1 MAREFSGRRIKRFA
15 GFRSNFAR
23 IGPIRSIPGILAVSI
38 PVPVVAVIAFDRI
51 SAFHLSVPCAV
62 FGGYG
67 GVAGA
72 PRFSLKVCS
81 AEGGTLATTT
91 AGFSVVATPSLE
103 ITKTADVIVIP
114 SWRDVKETPPAA
126 MLEAV
131 AAAHARGAR
140 IVGLCLGAYVLA
152 AAGILDG
159 RRATTHFAWVDH
171 FATRFPRVKVE
182 PSVLYV
188 DDGNIT
194 TSAGTASG
202 IDCCLH
208 IVRALYGAKV
218 ADFAARR
225 LVVPPHR
232 HGAQAQLPPQAA
244 SSEGAGFR
252 LAELLDWLRGTI
264 VEKHT
269 ADSLADRLA
278 MSRRTFN
285 RRFLSLTGCSLSE
298 WLLAER
304 LRLAQ
309 KMLETTELPLE
320 IIAARAGLG
329 SASSLRQ
336 HFSRMLQTS
345 PSAYRKQFKRRA

>member
-1 MAREFSGRRIKRFA
+1 MQAPVI
-15 GFRSNFAR
+15 
-23 IGPIRSIPGILAVSI
+23 AV
-38 PVPVVAVIAFDRI
+38 VAFDRI

-62 FGGYG
+62 FGTYG
-67 GVAGA
+67 GVPGA
-72 PRFSLKVCS
+72 PRFSLRVCS
-81 AEGGTLATTT
+81 SEGEILATTS
-91 AGFSVVATPSLE
+91 GFSVMASPSLE
-103 ITKTADVIVIP
+103 ITRTADVVVVP
-114 SWRDVKETPPAA
+114 SWRDPRETPPAA
-126 MLEAV
+126 LVDAV
-131 AAAHARGAR
+131 AAAAGRGAR
-140 IVGLCLGAYVLA
+140 VVGLCLGAYVLA

-159 RRATTHFAWVDH
+159 RRATTHFAWADH
-171 FATRFPRVKVE
+171 FARTFPKVKVE

-188 DDGNIT
+188 DDGNVT
-194 TSAGTASG
+194 TSAGTAAG

-208 IVRALYGAKV
+208 IVRGLYGAKV

-232 HGAQAQLPPQAA
+232 HGAQAQLPPQPF
-244 SSEGAGFR
+244 STEGAGFR

-269 ADSLADRLA
+269 ADSLAERLA

-285 RRFLSLTGCSLSE
+285 RRFLSLTGCSLGE

-309 KMLETTELPLE
+309 KLLETTELPLE

-329 SASSLRQ
+329 SSSSLRQ
-336 HFSRMLQTS
+336 HFSRTFQVS
-345 PSAYRKQFKRRA
+345 PSAYRKQFRADRHADAALNGRAPASL

>member
-1 MAREFSGRRIKRFA
+1 MI
-15 GFRSNFAR
+15 
-23 IGPIRSIPGILAVSI
+23 AVSI
-38 PVPVVAVIAFDRI
+38 PAPVIAVVAFDRI

-62 FGGYG
+62 FGSYG

-81 AEGGTLATTT
+81 AEGATLATTT
-91 AGFSVVATPSLE
+91 SGFSVVTTPSLE
-103 ITKTADVIVIP
+103 ITETADVIVIP
-114 SWRDVKETPPAA
+114 SWRDPKEAPPAA
-126 MLEAV
+126 LVEAV
-131 AAAHARGAR
+131 AAASARGAR

-159 RRATTHFAWVDH
+159 RRATTHFAWADQ
-171 FATRFPRVKVE
+171 FAAQFPRVKVE

-208 IVRALYGAKV
+208 IVRSLYGAKV

-252 LAELLDWLRGTI
+252 LAELLDWLRGSI
-264 VEKHT
+264 VDKHT
-269 ADSLADRLA
+269 ADSLAERLA

-309 KMLETTELPLE
+309 KMLETTDLPLE
-320 IIAARAGLG
+320 VIAARAGLG

>member
-1 MAREFSGRRIKRFA
+1 MQA
-15 GFRSNFAR
+15 
-23 IGPIRSIPGILAVSI
+23 
-38 PVPVVAVIAFDRI
+38 PVIAVIAFDRI
-51 SAFHLSVPCAV
+51 SAFHLSIPCAV
-62 FGGYG
+62 FGTYG
-67 GVAGA
+67 GVPGA
-72 PRFSLKVCS
+72 PKFVLKVCS
-81 AEGGTLATTT
+81 SEGDTLATTS
-91 AGFSVVATPSLE
+91 GFSVVATPSLE
-103 ITKTADVIVIP
+103 VTETADVIVVP
-114 SWRDVKETPPAA
+114 SWRDTTEPPPKA
-126 MLEAV
+126 LVDAV
-131 AAAHARGAR
+131 AAASARGAR
-140 IVGLCLGAYVLA
+140 VVGLCLGAYVLA
-152 AAGILDG
+152 EAGILDG
-159 RRATTHFAWVDH
+159 RRATTHFAWADH
-171 FATRFPRVKVE
+171 FARTYPKVKVE

-194 TSAGTASG
+194 TSAGTAAG

-208 IVRALYGAKV
+208 IVRELYGAKV

-232 HGAQAQLPPQAA
+232 HGAQAQLPPDAF
-244 SSEGAGFR
+244 STEGAGFR

-269 ADSLADRLA
+269 ADSLAERLA

-320 IIAARAGLG
+320 IIAERAGLG
-329 SASSLRQ
+329 SSSSLRQ
-336 HFSRMLQTS
+336 HFSRYFQMS
-345 PSAYRKQFKRRA
+345 PSAYRRQFRAEHQS

>member
-1 MAREFSGRRIKRFA
+1 MQA
-15 GFRSNFAR
+15 
-23 IGPIRSIPGILAVSI
+23 
-38 PVPVVAVIAFDRI
+38 PVIAVIAFDRI

-62 FGGYG
+62 FGTYG
-67 GVAGA
+67 GVPGA

-81 AEGGTLATTT
+81 AEGASLATTT
-91 AGFSVVATPSLE
+91 SGFSVLTTPSLD
-103 ITKTADVIVIP
+103 ITRTADVVVVP
-114 SWRDVKETPPAA
+114 SWRDPRETPPAA
-126 MLEAV
+126 LVDAV
-131 AAAHARGAR
+131 AAASARGAR

-159 RRATTHFAWVDH
+159 RRATTHFAWADH
-171 FATRFPRVKVE
+171 FASQYPRIKVE

-188 DDGNIT
+188 DDGTVT
-194 TSAGTASG
+194 TSAGTAAG

-208 IVRALYGAKV
+208 IVRSLYGAKV

-232 HGAQAQLPPQAA
+232 HGAQAQLPPQPF
-244 SSEGAGFR
+244 STEGAGFR

-269 ADSLADRLA
+269 ADTLAERLA

-309 KMLETTELPLE
+309 KLLETTDLPLE
-320 IIAARAGLG
+320 VIATRAGLG
-329 SASSLRQ
+329 SGSSLRQ
-336 HFSRMLQTS
+336 HFSRNFQIA
-345 PSAYRKQFKRRA
+345 PSAYRRQFKRQA

>member
-1 MAREFSGRRIKRFA
+1 MHA
-15 GFRSNFAR
+15 
-23 IGPIRSIPGILAVSI
+23 
-38 PVPVVAVIAFDRI
+38 PVIAVIAFDRI

-67 GVAGA
+67 GVPGA
-72 PRFSLKVCS
+72 PKFVLKVCS
-81 AEGGTLATTT
+81 AEQETLMTTS
-91 AGFSVVATPSLE
+91 GFSLAVTPSLD
-103 ITKTADVIVIP
+103 ITRTADVVVVP
-114 SWRDVKETPPAA
+114 SWRDPRETPPAA
-126 MLEAV
+126 LVEAV
-131 AAAHARGAR
+131 AAANARGAR
-140 IVGLCLGAYVLA
+140 VVGLCVGAYVLA

-159 RRATTHFAWVDH
+159 RRATTHFAWADH
-171 FATRFPRVKVE
+171 FARTYPKVKVE

-188 DDGNIT
+188 DDGNAT
-194 TSAGTASG
+194 TSAGTAAG

-232 HGAQAQLPPQAA
+232 HGSQAQLAA
-244 SSEGAGFR
+244 QPFPTEGAGFR

-264 VEKHT
+264 VQKHT
-269 ADSLADRLA
+269 ADSLAERLA

-285 RRFLSLTGCSLSE
+285 RRFLSLTGCSLGE

-309 KMLETTELPLE
+309 KLLETTELPLE
-320 IIAARAGLG
+320 VIAAKAGLG
-329 SASSLRQ
+329 SGSSLRQ
-336 HFSRMLQTS
+336 HFSRTFQVS
-345 PSAYRKQFKRRA
+345 PSAYRRQFRDGPGRGPGRDDAPSTTT

>member
-1 MAREFSGRRIKRFA
+1 MQA
-15 GFRSNFAR
+15 
-23 IGPIRSIPGILAVSI
+23 
-38 PVPVVAVIAFDRI
+38 PVIAVIAFDRI

-72 PRFSLKVCS
+72 PKFALKVCS
-81 AEGGTLATTT
+81 SEGETLTTT
-91 AGFSVVATPSLE
+91 SGFSVLATPSLE
-103 ITKTADVIVIP
+103 ITRTADVVVVP
-114 SWRDVKETPPAA
+114 SWRDTREAPPAA
-126 MLEAV
+126 LVDAV

-140 IVGLCLGAYVLA
+140 VVGLCLGAYVLA

-159 RRATTHFAWVDH
+159 RRATTHFAWADH
-171 FATRFPRVKVE
+171 FARTFPRVKVE

-188 DDGNIT
+188 DDGNAT
-194 TSAGTASG
+194 TSAGTAAG

-208 IVRALYGAKV
+208 IVRGLYGAKV

-232 HGAQAQLPPQAA
+232 HGAQAQLPPQPF
-244 SSEGAGFR
+244 STEGAGFR

-264 VEKHT
+264 VQKHT
-269 ADSLADRLA
+269 ADSLAERLA

-285 RRFLSLTGCSLSE
+285 RRFLSLTGCSLGE

-309 KMLETTELPLE
+309 KLLETTELPLE

-329 SASSLRQ
+329 SGSSLRQ
-336 HFSRMLQTS
+336 HFSRYFQVS
-345 PSAYRKQFKRRA
+345 PSAYRKHFKAEHHA

>member
-1 MAREFSGRRIKRFA
+1 MQA
-15 GFRSNFAR
+15 
-23 IGPIRSIPGILAVSI
+23 
-38 PVPVVAVIAFDRI
+38 PVVAVVAFDRI

-62 FGGYG
+62 FGTYG

-72 PRFSLKVCS
+72 PKFSLKVCS
-81 AEGGTLATTT
+81 AEGETLATTT
-91 AGFSVVATPSLE
+91 SGFSVSMTPSLD
-103 ITKTADVIVIP
+103 ITRTADVVVVP
-114 SWRDVKETPPAA
+114 SWRDPRETPPAE
-126 MLEAV
+126 LVDAV
-131 AAAHARGAR
+131 AAASARGAR

-159 RRATTHFAWVDH
+159 RRATTHFAWADH
-171 FATRFPRVKVE
+171 FANRFPKVKVE

-188 DDGNIT
+188 DDGNVT
-194 TSAGTASG
+194 TSAGTAAG

-208 IVRALYGAKV
+208 IVRSMYGAKM

-232 HGAQAQLPPQAA
+232 HGAQAQLPPQPF
-244 SSEGAGFR
+244 STEGNGMR

-269 ADSLADRLA
+269 ADSLAERLA

-309 KMLETTELPLE
+309 KLLESTDLPLE
-320 IIAARAGLG
+320 VIATRSGLG
-329 SASSLRQ
+329 SGSSFRQ
-336 HFSRMLQTS
+336 HFSRAFQTA
-345 PSAYRKQFKRRA
+345 PSAYRRQFKRQA

>member
-1 MAREFSGRRIKRFA
+1 MQS
-15 GFRSNFAR
+15 
-23 IGPIRSIPGILAVSI
+23 
-38 PVPVVAVIAFDRI
+38 PVIAVVAFDKI

-62 FGGYG
+62 FGTYG

-72 PRFSLKVCS
+72 PKFALKVCS
-81 AEGGTLATTT
+81 SEGEVLNTTS
-91 AGFSVVATPSLE
+91 GFSVMAAPSLE
-103 ITKTADVIVIP
+103 ITRTADVVIVP
-114 SWRDVKETPPAA
+114 SWRDPRETPPSVLLDAI
-126 MLEAV
+126 V
-131 AAAHARGAR
+131 AAADRGAR
-140 IVGLCLGAYVLA
+140 VVGLCLGAYVLA

-159 RRATTHFAWVDH
+159 RRATTHFAWADH
-171 FATRFPRVKVE
+171 FARAYPKVKVE

-188 DDGNIT
+188 DDGNAT
-194 TSAGTASG
+194 TSAGTAAG

-208 IVRALYGAKV
+208 IVRGLYGAKV

-232 HGAQAQLPPQAA
+232 HGAQAQLPPQPFATD
-244 SSEGAGFR
+244 GAGFR

-264 VEKHT
+264 VQKHT
-269 ADSLADRLA
+269 ADSLAERLA

-285 RRFLSLTGCSLSE
+285 RRFLSMTGCSLGE

-309 KMLETTELPLE
+309 KLLETTELPLE

-329 SASSLRQ
+329 SGSSLRQ
-336 HFSRMLQTS
+336 HFSRYFQVS
-345 PSAYRKQFKRRA
+345 PSAYRKQFKAEHQA

>member
-1 MAREFSGRRIKRFA
+1 MQA
-15 GFRSNFAR
+15 
-23 IGPIRSIPGILAVSI
+23 
-38 PVPVVAVIAFDRI
+38 PVVAVVAFDRI

-62 FGGYG
+62 FGTYG
-67 GVAGA
+67 GVPGA
-72 PRFSLKVCS
+72 PKFSLKVCS
-81 AEGGTLATTT
+81 AEGETLATTT
-91 AGFSVVATPSLE
+91 SGFSVSMTPSLD
-103 ITKTADVIVIP
+103 ITRTADVVVVP
-114 SWRDVKETPPAA
+114 SWRDPRETPPAE
-126 MLEAV
+126 LVDAV
-131 AAAHARGAR
+131 AAASARGAR

-159 RRATTHFAWVDH
+159 RRATTHFAWADH
-171 FATRFPRVKVE
+171 FANRFPKVKVE

-188 DDGNIT
+188 DDGNVT
-194 TSAGTASG
+194 TSAGTAAG

-208 IVRALYGAKV
+208 IVRSMYGAKV

-232 HGAQAQLPPQAA
+232 HGAQAQLPPQPF
-244 SSEGAGFR
+244 STEGNGMR

-269 ADSLADRLA
+269 ADSLAERLA

-309 KMLETTELPLE
+309 KLLESTDLPLE
-320 IIAARAGLG
+320 VIATRSGLG
-329 SASSLRQ
+329 SGSSFRQ
-336 HFSRMLQTS
+336 HFSRAFQTA
-345 PSAYRKQFKRRA
+345 PSAYRRQFKRQA